1 MMQVFNRLM
10 PGARGLKLAAAGLLA
25 AVLIVPAASADDE
38 WKYKWSN
45 GFKLTSP
52 DKAFDLKFG
61 GRIMADYTFVDADDA
76 LVGRTDGDGFEF
88 RRARLFFSGT
98 IYERFEF
105 KAQYDFAGGEAE
117 AKDIYIGLKNDW
129 GTVRF
134 GHYKEYF
141 SIEELTSSKYITF
154 LERSLAVQAFAPSRN
169 SGIGFHGKSG
179 DKLNWGIGA
188 FYDAD
193 GFGTSTDEDNINITG
208 RIAFRP
214 LFEDKGKRMV
224 HLGLAATNKDRDSS
238 IRFRAR
244 PEAHFTGRF
253 VDTGTFAADSATIY
267 DLEFAA
273 VFNSFWISGEYI
285 QTDVDSASA
294 GDPTFDG
301 AHLQF
306 GYFLTG
312 EHRAFKTSS
321 GVFNRIKPKSP
332 FLKDGG
338 KGAWEIAFR
347 YSTIDLTDK
356 GISGGEQDDWTLG
369 LNWYPNPAT
378 RMMINWV
385 HADVDN
391 VGEADFFLLRWQVD
405 F

>member
-1 MMQVFNRLM
+1 MQVFNRLM
-10 PGARGLKLAAAGLLA
+10 PRARCLKLAAAGLLA
-25 AVLIVPAASADDE
+25 AVLIVPAASADDG

-61 GRIMADYTFVDADDA
+61 GRIQADYTFVDADDSLIGA
-76 LVGRTDGDGFEF
+76 TDGDGFEF
-88 RRARLFFSGT
+88 RRSRLFFSGT

-105 KAQYDFAGGEAE
+105 KAQYDFAGGEAD
-117 AKDIYIGLKNDW
+117 AKDLYIGVKNDW

-141 SIEELTSSKYITF
+141 SLEELTSSKYITF
-154 LERSLAVQAFAPSRN
+154 LERSLPIQAFAPSRN
-169 SGIGFHGKSG
+169 SGVGVHGKNG
-179 DKLNWGIGA
+179 DKFNWGFGA

-193 GFGTSTDEDNINITG
+193 GFGISTDEDNINITG

-214 LFEDKGKRMV
+214 LFEDKGKRMI
-224 HLGLAATNKDRDSS
+224 HLGLSATNKDRDSS

-267 DLEFAA
+267 DIELAG
-273 VFNSFWISGEYI
+273 VFNSFWFAAEYL
-285 QTDVDSASA
+285 QADVDSTSA

-301 AHLQF
+301 AYVQF

-312 EHRAFKTSS
+312 EHRAYKTSS
-321 GVFNRIKPKSP
+321 GGFNRIKPKQK

-338 KGAWEIAFR
+338 KGAWELAFR
-347 YSTIDLTDK
+347 YSTLDLNDT
-356 GISGGEQDDWTLG
+356 GISGGEQDDWSIG
-369 LNWYPNPAT
+369 VNWYPNPAT

-385 HADVDN
+385 HADVDT

>member
-1 MMQVFNRLM
+1 MRVCNHLM
-10 PGARGLKLAAAGLLA
+10 PGTKSLKVAATGLLA
-25 AVLIVPAASADDE
+25 AALMVPAASADDD
-38 WKYKWSN
+38 WTYKWSN

-61 GRIMADYTFVDADDA
+61 GRLMADYTFVEADDA
-76 LVGRTDGDGFEF
+76 LAGATDGNGFEF

-98 IYERFEF
+98 LYERIEF
-105 KAQYDFAGGEAE
+105 KAQYDFAGGDADI
-117 AKDIYIGLKNDW
+117 KDLWVGIKNDW
-129 GTVRF
+129 GSVRF

-141 SIEELTSSKYITF
+141 SLEELTSSKYITF
-154 LERSLAVQAFAPSRN
+154 LERSLPVQAFAPSRN
-169 SGIGFHGKSG
+169 SGIGVHGHNG
-179 DKLNWGIGA
+179 DKLNWGVGA

-193 GFGTSTDEDNINITG
+193 DFGVSTDENDINITG
-208 RIAFRP
+208 RVAFRP
-214 LFEDKGKRMV
+214 LYEDKGARMV
-224 HLGLAATNKDRDSS
+224 HVGLSATHKDRDSS

-253 VDTGTFAADSATIY
+253 VDTGNFAADSATIY
-267 DLEFAA
+267 DLELAG
-273 VFNSFWISGEYI
+273 VFNSFWFAAEHI
-285 QTDVDSASA
+285 QTDVDAPLV

-301 AHLQF
+301 SYVEL

-312 EHRAFKTSS
+312 EHRSYKAKDGAFD
-321 GVFNRIKPKSP
+321 RIKPKSN

-347 YSTIDLTDK
+347 YSTLDLTDA
-356 GISGGEQDDWTLG
+356 GIAGGEQDDWSLG

-385 HADVDN
+385 HADVDS